1 MSRRRRGTAHRVT
14 ELPVGGEAQSGG
26 APAAALPEISL
37 FAYSEAELVERRA
50 VSLDEIGA
58 FRDRPGVVWID
69 VDGASSKEAV
79 ERICGLYGVHPLIVE
94 DIVTQGQR
102 PKIDDFDTYLA
113 VSLKMFHLAEGGDV
127 IAEQVSVVLG
137 KGYVLSFQEKAQ
149 KDVFE
154 PARSA
159 LRTGK
164 GKLRKL
170 GADHLAYAL
179 VDAIV
184 DNYYLVLDRLAERFE
199 ALEDEVLD
207 APAQDTLQRMHEL
220 RNEIIFMRRSVWPL
234 RDVIDKLMRGSD
246 ELVRPQ
252 TTVYLKDVYDHTV
265 QIMEQV
271 EVMRDLVAG
280 LLEMYLSSVS
290 LKLNEVLK
298 RLTVITTVFM
308 PLSLLAGIGGMSEWT
323 AMTGEENRWLSYPL
337 ICLGLAGLGFLTY
350 AFFKKRKW
358 V

>member
-1 MSRRRRGTAHRVT
+1 MTKVPREDAR
-14 ELPVGGEAQSGG
+14 PG
-26 APAAALPEISL
+26 APTSAGVPEISL
-37 FAYSEAELVERRA
+37 FAYNEGELVERVA
-50 VSLDEIGA
+50 PSLDELES
-58 FRDRPGVVWID
+58 FRHFPGTVWININGM
-69 VDGASSKEAV
+69 GAAGAV
-79 ERICGLYGVHPLIVE
+79 ERLCGLYGVHPLIVE
-94 DIVTQGQR
+94 DIVTKGQR
-102 PKIDDFDTYLA
+102 PKLDDFDAYLA
-113 VSLKMFHLAEGGDV
+113 IALKMFYLADAGGEV
-127 IAEQVSVVLG
+127 IDEQVSLVLG
-137 KGYVLSFQEKAQ
+137 ADYLLSFQEKPER
-149 KDVFE
+149 DVFE
-154 PARSA
+154 PARIA

-207 APAQDTLQRMHEL
+207 VPAQNTLQRMHEL

-234 RDVIDKLMRGSD
+234 RDVIDKLMRGGE

-252 TTVYLKDVYDHTV
+252 TAVYLKDVYDHTV
-265 QIMEQV
+265 QIMEQI
-271 EVMRDLVAG
+271 EVMRDLVSG

-298 RLTVITTVFM
+298 RLTVITTMFM
-308 PLSLLAGIGGMSEWT
+308 PLTLLTGIGGMSEWT
-323 AMTGEENRWLSYPL
+323 AMTGEQNRWWSYPAL
-337 ICLGLAGLGFLTY
+337 CLGLAALGFGTY
-350 AFFKKRKW
+350 VFFRRKKW